1 MPQIEPRYRFPYF
14 KHIFGGGYASGYYS
28 YLWSEVLD
36 KDAYQ
41 AFVET
46 GDIFNRKVADRFRFS
61 LLSQGGMKDG
71 MELYVDFRDTLP
83 SREPLLKARDLWVAS
98 QDAQAKVPSQSSQ
111 DSLRQAA
118 EDILP
123 R

>member
-1 MPQIEPRYRFPYF
+1 M
-14 KHIFGGGYASGYYS
+14 
-28 YLWSEVLD
+28 LD

-61 LLSQGGMKDG
+61 LLAQGGMKDG

-83 SREPLLKARDLWVAS
+83 SREPLLKARDLWVEPVVDSLTA
-98 QDAQAKVPSQSSQ
+98 
-111 DSLRQAA
+111 DSLRKAA